1 MDDGSFAQ
9 YEFYE
14 PGPDVFGHDV
24 KQLAKELHKPFNT
37 CAVQIQNECAF
48 IDTILDMAA
57 ISTDMKDLRKKLY
70 DRQFTD
76 LRVAWKEF
84 KGSAYGIFS
93 RKSEFPSEESYMGA
107 QGVFIA
113 QSILET
119 LKYFQKNNLYG
130 LDGLLKQKPRPSQHP
145 QPAPSPASPALAP
158 GSAATSTST
167 TSASSTTSATSTTST
182 TPTESCNHTPMSS
195 VTSSSSLQRKDRN
208 TKAKAV
214 RKGRVQKKI
223 ASKREK
229 TSSGRARDTQTRNYW
244 HKRRRGKKGTV

>member
-24 KQLAKELHKPFNT
+24 KQLAKDLHKPFNT
-37 CAVQIQNECAF
+37 CAVQIQDECAF

-76 LRVAWKEF
+76 LRVAWKKF
-84 KGSAYGIFS
+84 HGSAMSMIL
-93 RKSEFPSEESYMGA
+93 RESEFPSNEGWMG
-107 QGVFIA
+107 VHNLLLSE
-113 QSILET
+113 SILVT
-119 LKYFQKNNLYG
+119 LKYFADDNPDG
-130 LDGLLKQKPRPSQHP
+130 LNSLLKQQPRPSQHP
-145 QPAPSPASPALAP
+145 QPSPSPASPALSP
-158 GSAATSTST
+158 GSTATSTST

-182 TPTESCNHTPMSS
+182 TPTESSDHTPMSS
-195 VTSSSSLQRKDRN
+195 MTSSSSLQPKDRN

-214 RKGRVQKKI
+214 KKGRIQKKI

-229 TSSGRARDTQTRNYW
+229 TSRGHARDTQTRNYW
-244 HKRRRGKKGTV
+244 RKRRRGKKGTV